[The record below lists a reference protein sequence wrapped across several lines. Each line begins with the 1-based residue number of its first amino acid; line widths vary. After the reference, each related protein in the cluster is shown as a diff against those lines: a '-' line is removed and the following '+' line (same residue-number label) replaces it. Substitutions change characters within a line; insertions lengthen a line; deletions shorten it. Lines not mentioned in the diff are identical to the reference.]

1 MILNNINYQ
10 IARSK
15 STERIPF
22 VQIKLRWGIL
32 IRSKLKELMI
42 PINKTL
48 TFLTMISSRLLQS
61 QQTISNQKEKLE
73 NKALEQKETRKMD

>member
-1 MILNNINYQ
+1 
-10 IARSK
+10 
-15 STERIPF
+15 
-22 VQIKLRWGIL
+22 
-32 IRSKLKELMI
+32 MI

>member
-73 NKALEQKETRKMD
+73 NKALEQKETQKMD